1 MDGKKVI
8 GKENVG
14 KNKKKR
20 AQNVHTNIFRTCM
33 VKRIRRIHK
42 IIHN

>member
-1 MDGKKVI
+1 MVGKEVI

-20 AQNVHTNIFRTCM
+20 AQNVHTDIFFRFL
-33 VKRIRRIHK
+33 R
-42 IIHN
+42 